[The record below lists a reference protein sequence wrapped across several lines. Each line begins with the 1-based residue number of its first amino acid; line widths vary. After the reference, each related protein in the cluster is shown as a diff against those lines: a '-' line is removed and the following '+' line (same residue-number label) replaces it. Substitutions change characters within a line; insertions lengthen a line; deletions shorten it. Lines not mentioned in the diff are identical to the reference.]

1 MLSDATVLVSSN
13 EDALLSDLVSNTIE
27 EQGTISPTT
36 DGRIIRQGEES

>member
-27 EQGTISPTT
+27 EQGDDFADDRRSDYPT
-36 DGRIIRQGEES
+36 G